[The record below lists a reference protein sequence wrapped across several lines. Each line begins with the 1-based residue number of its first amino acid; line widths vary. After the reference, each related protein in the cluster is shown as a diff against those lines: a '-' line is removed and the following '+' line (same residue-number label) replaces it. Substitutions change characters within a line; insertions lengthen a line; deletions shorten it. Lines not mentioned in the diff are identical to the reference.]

1 MSAQDEDL
9 DVLCSRRDFLEYL
22 DDPAEKSPM
31 VETLGH
37 SRSTVDR
44 AISTLTDKGL
54 VERTD
59 DGYQTTVTGRLA
71 RQRYEAFLADS
82 SEIVRAQPVL
92 DALAPSIELPLS
104 AVTDGEIEAIEDRNR
119 LFDVLTETL
128 ETAERYRAILP
139 AGSDSR
145 YLRLLRSRLEGS
157 GFDAT
162 IAAPETVYEDADRA
176 QSSVL
181 SALDDADAVTLLKIS
196 DPEIGAVLTTHGEG
210 STAVVV
216 AYREG
221 AAVGFV
227 RTSDPDTIAQVRAY
241 VERTTDAGTER

>member
-22 DDPAEKSPM
+22 DDPAEKSAM

-59 DGYQTTVTGRLA
+59 DGYRTTVTGRLA
-71 RQRYEAFLADS
+71 RQRYDAFLEDS

-104 AVTDGEIEAIEDRNR
+104 AVTDGEVEAIEDRTR
-119 LFDVLTETL
+119 LLDVLTETL
-128 ETAERYRAILP
+128 ETAERYRAVLP
-139 AGSDSR
+139 AESDPR
-145 YLRLLRSRLEGS
+145 HLGLLGSRLEDGDL
-157 GFDAT
+157 DAT
-162 IAAPETVYEDADRA
+162 IAASEAVYERGDRTEPRHLA
-176 QSSVL
+176 
-181 SALDDADAVTLLKIS
+181 ALEDDDVTLLSVS
-196 DPEIGAVLTTHGEG
+196 DPAIGAVLTTQGEG
-210 STAVVV
+210 STAMVV

-221 AAVGFV
+221 EAVGFV
-227 RTSDPDTIAQVRAY
+227 RTSDPDAVARVREY
-241 VERTTDAGTER
+241 VDRTADAGTER